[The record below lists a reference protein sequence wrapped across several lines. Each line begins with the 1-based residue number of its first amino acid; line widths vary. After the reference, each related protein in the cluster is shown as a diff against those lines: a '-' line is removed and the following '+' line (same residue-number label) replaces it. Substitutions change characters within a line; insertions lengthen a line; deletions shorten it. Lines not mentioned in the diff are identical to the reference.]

1 MARFLQEAKATR
13 RQGTTMYFPSLLRPP
28 RTLRH
33 AMAILSLLVAGSA
46 FSGERPQKGGPIK
59 PEVIYHNYCSVC
71 HGDRGD
77 GNSRAKGSL
86 VPPPRDFTKAG
97 ELTRATMLTIVTHG
111 KPGTAMTA
119 WTTQLTEKEIEAVVD
134 YIRKTFMQVALDP
147 RLQKGRSLYAHN
159 CVVCHGERGQGAP
172 LTTGVVPP
180 RDFSSP
186 QSRAELTRER
196 MIQSVS
202 NGRPNTAMS
211 AFSNRLSGEDI
222 GAVVDYIRAAL
233 MVPETRGISGTDAHA
248 GSRGAN
254 TVDHGLGQPF
264 QSALTPNPAA
274 GKKLYMSTC
283 ATCHGDNG
291 DGQGPR
297 AYFIRPKPRNFLDPT
312 FRATFN
318 RPAIYAAVSEGRLG
332 TEMPAWNK
340 VLSEQEM
347 LDVSEFVFSRFIQPS
362 AKLKLQT
369 SKGKN

>member
-1 MARFLQEAKATR
+1 
-13 RQGTTMYFPSLLRPP
+13 MYLPSLVKRSRLLPS
-28 RTLRH
+28 
-33 AMAILSLLVAGSA
+33 AFAFAALSLLLSGNAPA
-46 FSGERPQKGGPIK
+46 GERPPKGGPIQ

-97 ELTRATMLTIVTHG
+97 ELTRSTMRTIVTHG
-111 KPGTAMTA
+111 KPGTAMTG
-119 WTTQLTEKEIEAVVD
+119 WTSQLNEKEIDAVVD

-186 QSRAELTRER
+186 QARAELTRER
-196 MIQSVS
+196 MIQSVT
-202 NGRPNTAMS
+202 NGRPNTAMA
-211 AFSNRLSGEDI
+211 AFSNRLSGEEI
-222 GAVVDYIRAAL
+222 GTIVDYVRAAL

-248 GSRGAN
+248 GRRGTISEDGGMA
-254 TVDHGLGQPF
+254 QPF
-264 QSALTPNPAA
+264 QSMLKPDPAA
-274 GKKLYMSTC
+274 GRKLYLATC
-283 ATCHGDNG
+283 ATCHGDKG

-297 AYFIRPKPRNFLDPT
+297 AYFIRPKPRNFLDPA

-318 RPAIYAAVSEGRLG
+318 RPALYTAVSEGRLG

-347 LDVSEFVFSRFIQPS
+347 VDVSEFVFTRFVRPA
-362 AKLKLQT
+362 AKAKT
-369 SKGKN
+369 PATKEKN